1 VGSENLLS
9 DSIGLMILG
18 MGTVFVFLSVLV
30 IVTSLMSSLV
40 QKYVSEEI
48 LNGVNGVEKLSSS
61 SKDQQT
67 LLTVI
72 SAAIH
77 VHRSRKKN

>member
-1 VGSENLLS
+1 
-9 DSIGLMILG
+9 
-18 MGTVFVFLSVLV
+18 MGTVFVFLTVLV

-40 QKYVSEEI
+40 QKYVNE
-48 LNGVNGVEKLSSS
+48 GAPTGVEKLSSPGQ
-61 SKDQQT
+61 DQQT

>member
-1 VGSENLLS
+1 
-9 DSIGLMILG
+9 
-18 MGTVFVFLSVLV
+18 
-30 IVTSLMSSLV
+30 LMSSLV